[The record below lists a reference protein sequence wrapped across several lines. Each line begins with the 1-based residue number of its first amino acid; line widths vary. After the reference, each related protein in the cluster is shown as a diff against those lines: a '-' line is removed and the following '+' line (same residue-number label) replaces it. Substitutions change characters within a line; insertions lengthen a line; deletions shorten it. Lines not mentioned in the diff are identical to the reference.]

1 MVHHTGMICCTHRVV
16 LTVVKRRLVW
26 RSKDGHFFREEFAL
40 RIPKA
45 LQARWFWCCM
55 FCLACYVPWIF
66 FSKLGGNEIPPRT
79 MQYLFNWG
87 GLPVGVLFLALR
99 RFRLENNFKGI
110 SYGLIVGLLSAL
122 GQLALFGAY
131 HGSAN
136 TSVVTVITSLFPLVT
151 VILAVIFLRE
161 RLTRTQVAG
170 IGFAI
175 VAIAIFSF

>member
-1 MVHHTGMICCTHRVV
+1 M
-16 LTVVKRRLVW
+16 
-26 RSKDGHFFREEFAL
+26 
-40 RIPKA
+40 
-45 LQARWFWCCM
+45 
-55 FCLACYVPWIF
+55 
-66 FSKLGGNEIPPRT
+66 
-79 MQYLFNWG
+79 
-87 GLPVGVLFLALR
+87 GVLFLALR
-99 RFRLENNFKGI
+99 RFRLENNFRGI

>member
-1 MVHHTGMICCTHRVV
+1 VV
-16 LTVVKRRLVW
+16 
-26 RSKDGHFFREEFAL
+26 
-40 RIPKA
+40 A
-45 LQARWFWCCM
+45 LQLPETLRARWFWCCI

-99 RFRLENNFKGI
+99 RFRMEKNFKGI

-175 VAIAIFSF
+175 VAIAIFSI